1 MQSTQQD
8 LETLRNKTY
17 DLWREFH
24 KLNEVYFQENEKP
37 ENNGAFMAEI
47 QSYGELDRIE
57 TWQTA
62 YASLKAKF
70 LADGCLEDGQYL
82 IEFYL
87 LYASRQWGWRDLLPL
102 VVAQL
107 EMIPE
112 AVEAIADGL
121 RTIGAYGC
129 EYGATSED
137 FEQFREILVDGNLEK
152 WQQLIGSK
160 PAAIPAGSTD

>member
-1 MQSTQQD
+1 MQAQPWN
-8 LETLRNKTY
+8 LETLKSKTY
-17 DLWREFH
+17 DLWRELY
-24 KLNEVYFQENEKP
+24 KLNECHFQDSPDPISNP
-37 ENNGAFMAEI
+37 SFVTEI
-47 QSYGELDRIE
+47 QSYGDLEQRD

-87 LYASRQWGWRDLLPL
+87 LYASDKWGWRDLLPL
-102 VVAQL
+102 VIAQL

-121 RTIGAYGC
+121 RSIGVYGC
-129 EYGATSED
+129 EYGATATD
-137 FEQFREILVDGNLEK
+137 IEQFKEILINGNSEK
-152 WQQLIGSK
+152 WRFFRPK
-160 PAAIPAGSTD
+160 PAAISS